1 MQEQGPS
8 RLPLGDNK
16 IWAKD
21 EDDWLGVTNQQE
33 RRRIQNR
40 RNQRALQ
47 ERGHLG
53 RQIRRRRPT
62 ARYGFRAVLA
72 GQSHDSQWVEITE
85 ATIQVINLVRILEP
99 SWEGNQKLTQGFES
113 FATRSYTARIGALS
127 FLPSVSQYNFIKALF
142 ANMAVLGLSD
152 EEMDNEAL
160 SPFNRGP
167 HGPSRLPAG
176 RAAGGQVELLPTA
189 LQPTELQRATMHHPW
204 IDLLPMP
211 AMRENIFRR
220 DADSFDE
227 EELCHAMRGQ
237 APVHNPGL
245 LVWRDPWD
253 PTGWEVTEDFV
264 ASWPWVVVGCAD
276 LLRSTN
282 AWRARRGERALFRSS
297 P

>member
-1 MQEQGPS
+1 MASTDDLTGAKKKGTLQKTNTETKAHGEIC
-8 RLPLGDNK
+8 LP
-16 IWAKD
+16 
-21 EDDWLGVTNQQE
+21 
-33 RRRIQNR
+33 
-40 RNQRALQ
+40 
-47 ERGHLG
+47 G
-53 RQIRRRRPT
+53 R
-62 ARYGFRAVLA
+62 A
-72 GQSHDSQWVEITE
+72 GQLHDLQRVEITE

-99 SWEGNQKLTQGFES
+99 SWEGNRKLMQGFES
-113 FATRSYTARIGALS
+113 FAARSYTARIGALS
-127 FLPSVSQYNFIKALF
+127 FLPSVSQYNFVKALF
-142 ANMAVLGLSD
+142 ANMEVLGLSD
-152 EEMDNEAL
+152 EEMDDEAL
-160 SPFNRGP
+160 SPFNTSRGL
-167 HGPSRLPAG
+167 HGPSRRPPG
-176 RAAGGQVELLPTA
+176 RAAAGLVEQLPTA

-227 EELCHAMRGQ
+227 EELCHAMRGE

-264 ASWPWVVVGCAD
+264 ASWPWVVVGCVD

-282 AWRARRGERALFRSS
+282 AWRARRGERPLFRSS